1 MSLRAIS
8 DKLTVQ
14 NKLIVDFTDEQY
26 QKNSDRVQDSFDGLN
41 DSVSSIASFL
51 KKEDDEGRT
60 DESRRR
66 LKSKDDESD
75 TETQSKGLFG
85 GLLNSDNKKSSG
97 GLLGKIFS
105 KALGFLVKSLPLIGL
120 AALFFG
126 DVVTGLLTAAFGD
139 YDKASI
145 LKNIL
150 VGGLLG
156 SILGF
161 RGAIIGSILGLI
173 FSPAAQEMVREE
185 FDRIAKVFKEE
196 GFLAA
201 IGELGPLAKGLGI
214 LAIALAP
221 FRTIKM
227 AWGALKGTLN
237 LIGGLFGLKGMGAVV
252 GPNGVKTPTK
262 AANVGNKI
270 GGALKAG
277 TAATTTATA
286 AATPA
291 ASKMAQRLANTEA
304 TRNLTDKQKL
314 ALNQKNFKI
323 SKDGVIVDQ
332 KNRMVPVDKQTAAL
346 KSVGAGT
353 AKSAGTQAA
362 KTVGKKAM
370 LGTVAKAIP
379 GLGIL
384 AGVGF
389 GINALMKGDPVAA
402 GLHVASG
409 IVGTIPGLGTAASI
423 GLTGAAVARESGMLG
438 GGGGSDL
445 KVEVDGKSEVLND
458 ATRERDEL
466 VAKTSSN
473 VIMDNSTTNNV
484 SGGGG
489 GGVSISSPITFF
501 DDLDPYLNSGR

>member
-51 KKEDDEGRT
+51 KKEDDEDRT

-66 LKSKDDESD
+66 LKSKDDEPD
-75 TETQSKGLFG
+75 TENQSKGLFG

-145 LKNIL
+145 LKNML

-227 AWGALKGTLN
+227 VWGALKGTLN
-237 LIGGLFGLKGMGAVV
+237 LIGGLFGLKGIGAKKL
-252 GPNGVKTPTK
+252 PGVPDGAKVPTTMAKT
-262 AANVGNKI
+262 GNKI
-270 GGALKAG
+270 GGLVKAG
-277 TAATTTATA
+277 TVGIASALTPKVVKQGVSTALSKGKDIAETLAIKSMYAKDAVVSTIKSAPKSAAGGVAKAAT
-286 AATPA
+286 
-291 ASKMAQRLANTEA
+291 
-304 TRNLTDKQKL
+304 
-314 ALNQKNFKI
+314 
-323 SKDGVIVDQ
+323 
-332 KNRMVPVDKQTAAL
+332 
-346 KSVGAGT
+346 SVGAKT
-353 AKSAGTQAA
+353 AL
-362 KTVGKKAM
+362 KK
-370 LGTVAKAIP
+370 IP
-379 GLGIL
+379 VIGALAGLGFGVSRLIGGDVTGAGMEVLSGL
-384 AGVGF
+384 ASVVP
-389 GINALMKGDPVAA
+389 GI
-402 GLHVASG
+402 
-409 IVGTIPGLGTAASI
+409 GTAASLGI
-423 GLTGAAVARESGMLG
+423 DAALIAKDAGAFDKKSQEIETARN
-438 GGGGSDL
+438 
-445 KVEVDGKSEVLND
+445 VKSEVLNE

-466 VAKTSSN
+466 IAKTSSN

-484 SGGGG
+484 SNGGG
-489 GGVSISSPITFF
+489 GGVSISSPISFF
-501 DDLDPYLNSGR
+501 DSLDPYNSARV

>member
-51 KKEDDEGRT
+51 KKEDDEDRT

-66 LKSKDDESD
+66 LKSKDDEPD
-75 TETQSKGLFG
+75 TENQSKGLFG

-145 LKNIL
+145 LKNML

-156 SILGF
+156 AIFGF
-161 RGAIIGSILGLI
+161 RGAILGAIAGYLFSEETWIGLK
-173 FSPAAQEMVREE
+173 ED
-185 FDRIAKVFKEE
+185 FDKLLESWTT
-196 GFLAA
+196 GDWSG
-201 IGELGPLAKGLGI
+201 IGQSLLDLAKGI
-214 LAIALAP
+214 
-221 FRTIKM
+221 
-227 AWGALKGTLN
+227 GTLAAA
-237 LIGGLFGLKGMGAVV
+237 LGAAFAIIAPLTAGKLVKRLLFGK
-252 GPNGVKTPTK
+252 
-262 AANVGNKI
+262 
-270 GGALKAG
+270 
-277 TAATTTATA
+277 TAAASAAAVTATA
-286 AATPA
+286 AATTAATAASKPV

-304 TRNLTDKQKL
+304 TKKLTDKQKL
-314 ALNQKNFKI
+314 ALNAQNLKV

-332 KNRMVPVDKQTAAL
+332 KNRMISAEKQSAAL
-346 KSVGAGT
+346 KSVGANTSPAAT
-353 AKSAGTQAA
+353 AGKA
-362 KTVGKKAM
+362 VGKKSM
-370 LGTVAKAIP
+370 LGAVAKAVP
-379 GLGIL
+379 GLSIL

-409 IVGTIPGLGTAASI
+409 IAGLVPGIGTATSFA
-423 GLTGAAVARESGMLG
+423 LTGAAVARESGMLG
-438 GGGGSDL
+438 GGSGSDL
-445 KVEVDGKSEVLND
+445 TVEVDGKSEVLSD

-466 VAKTSSN
+466 IAKTSSN

-484 SGGGG
+484 SNGGG
-489 GGVSISSPITFF
+489 GGVSISSPISFF
-501 DDLDPYLNSGR
+501 DSLDPYNSARV

>member
-51 KKEDDEGRT
+51 KNESDEDRT

-66 LKSKDDESD
+66 LKSKDDEPD
-75 TETQSKGLFG
+75 TENQSKGLFG

-145 LKNIL
+145 LKNML

-156 SILGF
+156 AIFGF
-161 RGAIIGSILGLI
+161 RGAILGAIAGYLFSEETWIGLK
-173 FSPAAQEMVREE
+173 ED
-185 FDRIAKVFKEE
+185 FDKLLESWTT
-196 GFLAA
+196 GDWSG
-201 IGELGPLAKGLGI
+201 IGQSLLDLAKGI
-214 LAIALAP
+214 
-221 FRTIKM
+221 
-227 AWGALKGTLN
+227 GTLAAA
-237 LIGGLFGLKGMGAVV
+237 LGAAFAIIAPLTAGKLVKRLLFGK
-252 GPNGVKTPTK
+252 
-262 AANVGNKI
+262 
-270 GGALKAG
+270 
-277 TAATTTATA
+277 TAAASAAAVTATA
-286 AATPA
+286 AATTAATAASKPV

-304 TRNLTDKQKL
+304 TKKLTDKQKL
-314 ALNQKNFKI
+314 ALNAQNLKV

-332 KNRMVPVDKQTAAL
+332 KNRMISAEKQSAAL
-346 KSVGAGT
+346 KSVGANTSPAAT
-353 AKSAGTQAA
+353 AGKA
-362 KTVGKKAM
+362 VGKKAM
-370 LGTVAKAIP
+370 LGAVAKAVP
-379 GLGIL
+379 GLSIL

-409 IVGTIPGLGTAASI
+409 IAGLVPGIGTATSFA
-423 GLTGAAVARESGMLG
+423 LTGAAVARESGMLG
-438 GGGGSDL
+438 GGSGSDL
-445 KVEVDGKSEVLND
+445 TVEVDGKSEVLSD

-466 VAKTSSN
+466 IAKTSSN

-484 SGGGG
+484 SNGGG
-489 GGVSISSPITFF
+489 GGVSISSPISFF
-501 DDLDPYLNSGR
+501 DSLDPYNSARV

>member
-26 QKNSDRVQDSFDGLN
+26 QKNSDRVQESFDGLN
-41 DSVSSIASFL
+41 HSVSSISSFL
-51 KKEDDEGRT
+51 KNESDDERT
-60 DESRRR
+60 DDSRER
-66 LKSKDDESD
+66 LKSKDKDPD
-75 TETQSKGLFG
+75 AETQSKGLFG
-85 GLLNSDNKKSSG
+85 GMLNSDDKKSG
-97 GLLGKIFS
+97 GSLIGKIFS

-126 DVVTGLLTAAFGD
+126 DVVTGLLSTVFGD
-139 YDKASI
+139 YDKAEI
-145 LKNIL
+145 LKNML
-150 VGGLLG
+150 AGGLIG
-156 SILGF
+156 SIFGF
-161 RGAIIGSILGLI
+161 RGAILGAIAGYLFSEETWIGLK
-173 FSPAAQEMVREE
+173 ED
-185 FDRIAKVFKEE
+185 FDKLLEAWKT
-196 GFLAA
+196 GDWSG
-201 IGELGPLAKGLGI
+201 IGQSLLDLAKGI
-214 LAIALAP
+214 
-221 FRTIKM
+221 
-227 AWGALKGTLN
+227 GTLAAA
-237 LIGGLFGLKGMGAVV
+237 LGAAFAIIAPLTAGRLVKRLLFGKTAAAGA
-252 GPNGVKTPTK
+252 
-262 AANVGNKI
+262 AAVTA
-270 GGALKAG
+270 GA
-277 TAATTTATA
+277 AATTAATA

-332 KNRMVPVDKQTAAL
+332 KNRMIPVDKQTAAL
-346 KSVGAGT
+346 KSVGADT

-362 KTVGKKAM
+362 KSVGKKAM

-438 GGGGSDL
+438 GGDKADL

-458 ATRERDEL
+458 ATREREDL
-466 VAKTSSN
+466 IAKTSSN

-489 GGVSISSPITFF
+489 SSVVETSPISWY
-501 DDLDPYLNSGR
+501 DGLDPFHQARV

>member
-51 KKEDDEGRT
+51 KKEDDEDRT

-66 LKSKDDESD
+66 LKSKDDEPD
-75 TETQSKGLFG
+75 TENQSKGLFG

-145 LKNIL
+145 LKNML

-161 RGAIIGSILGLI
+161 RGAIIGAILGLI
-173 FSPAAQEMVREE
+173 FSPAAQEMVKEE

-196 GFLAA
+196 GFLSA

-227 AWGALKGTLN
+227 VWGALKGTLN
-237 LIGGLFGLKGMGAVV
+237 LIGGLFGK
-252 GPNGVKTPTK
+252 
-262 AANVGNKI
+262 
-270 GGALKAG
+270 
-277 TAATTTATA
+277 TAAASAAAVTATA
-286 AATPA
+286 AATTAATAASKPV

-304 TRNLTDKQKL
+304 TKKLTDKQKL
-314 ALNQKNFKI
+314 ALNAQNLKV

-332 KNRMVPVDKQTAAL
+332 KNRMISAEKQSAAL
-346 KSVGAGT
+346 KSVGANTSPAAT
-353 AKSAGTQAA
+353 AGKA
-362 KTVGKKAM
+362 VGKKAM
-370 LGTVAKAIP
+370 LGAVAKAVP
-379 GLGIL
+379 GLSIL

-409 IVGTIPGLGTAASI
+409 IAGLVPGIGTATSFA
-423 GLTGAAVARESGMLG
+423 LTGAAVARESGMLG
-438 GGGGSDL
+438 GGSGSDL
-445 KVEVDGKSEVLND
+445 TVEVDGKSEVLSD

-466 VAKTSSN
+466 IAKTSSN

-484 SGGGG
+484 SNGGG
-489 GGVSISSPITFF
+489 GGVSISSPISFF
-501 DDLDPYLNSGR
+501 DSLDPYNSARV